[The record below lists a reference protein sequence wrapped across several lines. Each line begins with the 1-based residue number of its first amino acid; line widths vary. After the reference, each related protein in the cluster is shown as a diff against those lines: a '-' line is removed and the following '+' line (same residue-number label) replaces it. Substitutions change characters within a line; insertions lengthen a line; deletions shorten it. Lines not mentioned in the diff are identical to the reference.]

1 LQSPSWPR
9 AKEALEDGE
18 ATFVPH
24 LGQNARDEV
33 GEDKALKKRLQALG
47 EVRGLA
53 KGPCMFFVSKDCKL
67 SV

>member
-1 LQSPSWPR
+1 M
-9 AKEALEDGE
+9 EDGE

-24 LGQNARDEV
+24 MGQNARDEV
-33 GEDKALKKRLQALG
+33 GEDKALKKILQALG